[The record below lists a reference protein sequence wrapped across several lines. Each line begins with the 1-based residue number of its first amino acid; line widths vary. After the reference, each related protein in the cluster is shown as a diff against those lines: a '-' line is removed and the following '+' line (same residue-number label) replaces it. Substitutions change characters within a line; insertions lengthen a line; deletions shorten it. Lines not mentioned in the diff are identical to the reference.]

1 MTRSPDG
8 PAKSEPDGL
17 ELRPRPRTTRLNRN
31 ALVLGGAIG
40 AAVLGAAAATLV
52 ESRTAIAPAGEAAH
66 VAAAG
71 ADRFWEKEPD
81 GVPQRAYGDGLP
93 EVSAG
98 PPPEP
103 NVVPVATSSGGGL
116 DPETQRRR
124 ERLLRARE
132 AAPLV
137 AGFRSGDL
145 AQATPAAS
153 VAAASGTGR
162 PASLDAHPALLG
174 ALGQVLQGKDELL
187 RQNNQDAKRAFL
199 EGSGVSEQEETNPFL
214 VRKPISPYEVTA
226 GTILPAVLITQGDS
240 DLPGLMTGRVRE
252 NVYDSA
258 TGRHLLVP
266 QGTTIV
272 GVYDSVVTF
281 GQQRLLIA
289 WQRLLFPDG
298 TKLNIGGM
306 PGADLLGAAGFND
319 EVDRHYKRIFGSALL
334 LSVMTAGVTLSQE
347 NDNGSGL
354 GDEGS
359 TRDQVK
365 STLATALGQS
375 LGEAASQMLRREMN
389 VQPTLRIRPGYRFN
403 VLVNKD
409 LIFEGPYLNTF
420 VGGGIVP

>member
-1 MTRSPDG
+1 MSRSPFELG
-8 PAKSEPDGL
+8 SSEPDGL

-31 ALVLGGAIG
+31 ALILGGVLG
-40 AAVLGAAAATLV
+40 AAVLLAAAITLV
-52 ESRTAIAPAGEAAH
+52 QNRTAIAPAGEAAH

-71 ADRFWEKEPD
+71 ADRFWEKGPD
-81 GVPQRAYGDGLP
+81 GVPLP
-93 EVSAG
+93 ASAESLPDVSTG

-103 NVVPVATSSGGGL
+103 NVVPVATGSGGL
-116 DPETQRRR
+116 DSETQRRR
-124 ERLLRARE
+124 ERLLRARD

-137 AGFRSGDL
+137 GGFRSGGL
-145 AQATPAAS
+145 AQASTSALP
-153 VAAASGTGR
+153 TGSAPVR
-162 PASLDAHPALLG
+162 PASADSHPALLG
-174 ALGQVLQGKDELL
+174 ALSQALQPKDETLH
-187 RQNNQDAKRAFL
+187 QNNQDGKREFL
-199 EGSGVSEQEETNPFL
+199 EGSGVSEQQETNPHL
-214 VRKPISPYEVTA
+214 VRQPISPYEVTA
-226 GTILPAVLITQGDS
+226 GMVVPAVLITQGDS

-258 TGRHLLVP
+258 TGRHLLIP

-281 GQQRLLIA
+281 GQQRLLVA
-289 WQRLLFPDG
+289 WQRLIFPDG

-306 PGADLLGAAGFND
+306 PGTDLIGAAGFD
-319 EVDRHYKRIFGSALL
+319 DQVDRHYKRVFGGALL
-334 LSVMTAGVTLSQE
+334 LSIMTAGVTLSQE
-347 NDNGSGL
+347 DDNASGV
-354 GDEGS
+354 DQGS

-365 STLATALGQS
+365 NTLATALGQN

-420 VGGGIVP
+420 VGGGLVP

>member
-1 MTRSPDG
+1 MSRSPDEF
-8 PAKSEPDGL
+8 ASSEPDGL

-31 ALVLGGAIG
+31 ALILGGAIA
-40 AAVLGAAAATLV
+40 AAVLVAAAATLV
-52 ESRTAIAPAGEAAH
+52 ENRTAIAPAGEAAH

-81 GVPQRAYGDGLP
+81 GVPQRAYGEGLP
-93 EVSAG
+93 DVSAG

-124 ERLLRARE
+124 ERLLRARD

-137 AGFRSGDL
+137 GGFRSGDL
-145 AQATPAAS
+145 AQATPAANL
-153 VAAASGTGR
+153 AITSGAGR

-174 ALGQVLQGKDELL
+174 ALGQVLQGKDEVL
-187 RQNNQDAKRAFL
+187 RQNNQDAKRDFL
-199 EGSGVSEQEETNPFL
+199 DGSGVSEQQETNPFL

-226 GTILPAVLITQGDS
+226 GTILPAVLVTQGDS

-289 WQRLLFPDG
+289 WQRLIFPDG

-347 NDNGSGL
+347 NDNGNGL
-354 GDEGS
+354 DDQGS

-365 STLATALGQS
+365 NTLATALGQT
-375 LGEAASQMLRREMN
+375 LGEVASQMLRREMN

-403 VLVNKD
+403 VLVKKD